1 MSFGSK
7 ILRYQDDILRDLA
20 ELVRIPSVRS
30 DPEPGMPFGR
40 ESTRALQ
47 AILAMAERLGLAV
60 KNVDNYAGH
69 AEYGE
74 GEETAAV
81 LAHVDVVPAGDGWET
96 DPFEMTI
103 RDGCC
108 FGRGVADDKGE
119 AVVALY
125 CLKALMDEKVPA
137 KRRLRVVFGA
147 AEETGSEDL
156 AYYYSREPL
165 PVMGF
170 TPDAEYGICNRE
182 KGRVSAV
189 ITGGRNDAS
198 VIRSFSAG
206 TVANAVPARAE
217 AVLRCGQER
226 VDALCRDALGYGER
240 FSVER
245 TEDGARVCAEGV
257 AAHAMQPQEG
267 VNAASWLVRLLSGVF
282 SSEELGSFFCFVR
295 DCVGVEYDGAS
306 MGVKMADE
314 ESGPLTLNLGLLSA
328 DRDGASLTIDIR
340 FPVTKDGD
348 AILAA
353 IREKAEKSGLT
364 LADGHAVA
372 PLFLPADSPFIRLLS
387 DAYQAVTGEPA
398 ALYATGGGT
407 YARALQSRG
416 VAFGPFFA
424 DEPDRRL
431 HNTGEHFEIARFM
444 EHAQIC
450 LEAMYRMLTT

>member
-30 DPEPGMPFGR
+30 DPEPGMPFGH

-147 AEETGSEDL
+147 AEETGRNSL
-156 AYYYSREPL
+156 SRSAL
-165 PVMGF
+165 P
-170 TPDAEYGICNRE
+170 
-182 KGRVSAV
+182 
-189 ITGGRNDAS
+189 
-198 VIRSFSAG
+198 
-206 TVANAVPARAE
+206 
-217 AVLRCGQER
+217 
-226 VDALCRDALGYGER
+226 
-240 FSVER
+240 
-245 TEDGARVCAEGV
+245 
-257 AAHAMQPQEG
+257 
-267 VNAASWLVRLLSGVF
+267 
-282 SSEELGSFFCFVR
+282 
-295 DCVGVEYDGAS
+295 
-306 MGVKMADE
+306 
-314 ESGPLTLNLGLLSA
+314 
-328 DRDGASLTIDIR
+328 
-340 FPVTKDGD
+340 
-348 AILAA
+348 
-353 IREKAEKSGLT
+353 
-364 LADGHAVA
+364 
-372 PLFLPADSPFIRLLS
+372 
-387 DAYQAVTGEPA
+387 
-398 ALYATGGGT
+398 
-407 YARALQSRG
+407 
-416 VAFGPFFA
+416 
-424 DEPDRRL
+424 
-431 HNTGEHFEIARFM
+431 
-444 EHAQIC
+444 
-450 LEAMYRMLTT
+450 

>member
-1 MSFGSK
+1 MSFGEK
-7 ILRYQDDILRDLA
+7 ILRYQEDILRDLA

-30 DPEPGMPFGR
+30 AAEPGMPFGR
-40 ESTRALQ
+40 ESARALETV
-47 AILAMAERLGLAV
+47 LAMAERLGLTV

-81 LAHVDVVPAGDGWET
+81 LAHVDVVPAGEGWES
-96 DPFEMTI
+96 DPYTMVI

-108 FGRGVADDKGE
+108 YGRGTADDKGE
-119 AVVALY
+119 AIVALY

-156 AYYYSREPL
+156 AYYYQKEPL

-189 ITGGRNDAS
+189 ITGKTEGS
-198 VIRSFSAG
+198 VVRAFTAG

-217 AVLRCGQER
+217 AVLTCSSAQRE
-226 VDALCRDALGYGER
+226 ALCAAAAAAGDRFTVEALP
-240 FSVER
+240 
-245 TEDGARVCAEGV
+245 DGARVQAVGV

-267 VNAASWLVRLLSGVF
+267 VNAASHLVRLLAGVF
-282 SSEELGSFFCFVR
+282 SAAELGAFFTFIDR
-295 DCVGVEYDGAS
+295 AIGLEYDGAS
-306 MGVKMADE
+306 MGVRQEDE
-314 ESGPLTLNLGLLSA
+314 ESGLLTLNLGLVSA
-328 DRDGASLTIDIR
+328 GEEGASLTIDIR
-340 FPVTKDGD
+340 FPVTKDGE
-348 AILAA
+348 AILAQLQS
-353 IREKAEKSGLT
+353 KAEQAGLT
-364 LADGHAVA
+364 LAEGHAVE
-372 PLFLPADSPFIRLLS
+372 PLFLPAESPFIHLLS
-387 DAYQAVTGEPA
+387 DAYEAVMGVPA
-398 ALYATGGGT
+398 ELYATGGGT
-407 YARALQSRG
+407 YARALKSRG

-444 EHAQIC
+444 QRAQIC
-450 LEAMYRMLTT
+450 VEAMYRMITA